1 VLRRLADPSWQPS
14 SEKAEVVD
22 FAKGQ
27 QLLSEHTETLF
38 GPAPKGRGVR
48 IMVTMPSEA
57 AENYLLVQTLLRQGM
72 DCMRINCAHDDAAAW
87 LRMIEHLRQAE
98 RSLGR
103 PCRIV
108 IDLAGPKLRTGPLEP
123 GPSVVRIRTRRDLYG
138 RVISPARVWLTPET
152 SPSLPP
158 SPASACLQVPTNW
171 LARLREGERVKFTDA
186 RDSKR
191 AFEIVEVT
199 DHGCWAEATKTAY
212 IVPSTVLRRE
222 HGVEKSD
229 EHEGSVCN
237 LPSGRNAIPLKQG
250 DLLILTRDLTP
261 GRPAI
266 NDIGGH
272 LLTPAVIG
280 CTPARDRS
288 QALQG
293 ASFVDV
299 KQLRDAIDHFKEV
312 SAHLAHDVRAANDWK
327 RSH

>member
-1 VLRRLADPSWQPS
+1 
-14 SEKAEVVD
+14 
-22 FAKGQ
+22 
-27 QLLSEHTETLF
+27 
-38 GPAPKGRGVR
+38 
-48 IMVTMPSEA
+48 
-57 AENYLLVQTLLRQGM
+57 
-72 DCMRINCAHDDAAAW
+72 
-87 LRMIEHLRQAE
+87 
-98 RSLGR
+98 
-103 PCRIV
+103 
-108 IDLAGPKLRTGPLEP
+108 
-123 GPSVVRIRTRRDLYG
+123 VVRIRTRRDLYG

-191 AFEIVEVT
+191 GFQIVEVT

-222 HGVEKSD
+222 HGVENSD
-229 EHEGSVCN
+229 ERECSVCD
-237 LPSGRNAIPLKQG
+237 LPSGPNAILLKQG

-266 NDIGGH
+266 NDIRGH

-280 CTPARDRS
+280 CAPARDRS